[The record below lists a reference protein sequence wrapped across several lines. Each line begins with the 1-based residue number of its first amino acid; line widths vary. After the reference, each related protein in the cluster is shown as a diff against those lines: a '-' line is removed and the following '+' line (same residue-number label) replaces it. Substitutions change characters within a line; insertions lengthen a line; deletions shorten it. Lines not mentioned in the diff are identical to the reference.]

1 MRVGGGRDVWGGKGE
16 GLGGGVEGRGAW
28 MGGEGVDGGGGEE
41 GMRRLCQTK
50 LVLDPLSMQ
59 QPLRTVDRTIYKT
72 I

>member
-1 MRVGGGRDVWGGKGE
+1 MKKVSRTAGKG
-16 GLGGGVEGRGAW
+16 
-28 MGGEGVDGGGGEE
+28 GGEGDGGGGEVDGGGGEE

>member
-1 MRVGGGRDVWGGKGE
+1 MSLPVRGGGRWGAGVGGGAG
-16 GLGGGVEGRGAW
+16 

>member
-1 MRVGGGRDVWGGKGE
+1 
-16 GLGGGVEGRGAW
+16 

-59 QPLRTVDRTIYKT
+59 QPLRTVERTIYKT